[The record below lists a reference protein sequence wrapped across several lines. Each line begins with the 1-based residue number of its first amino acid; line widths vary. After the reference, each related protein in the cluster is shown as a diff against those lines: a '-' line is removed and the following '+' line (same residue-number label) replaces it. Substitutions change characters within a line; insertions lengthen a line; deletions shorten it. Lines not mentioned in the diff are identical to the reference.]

1 MTDDSEAFEN
11 HDAYERD
18 GEAFSLTTTPFDG
31 RVTVTD
37 SHYQVSVEVPTLD
50 GATEDAVDDVV
61 DDGWFE
67 TFALRLEDA
76 PGATRADVDAPEPT
90 VERVG
95 ETVLVKCEL
104 THENPSRA
112 AEAAKVIIEYV
123 EGTYVEGIV
132 PGYSY
137 QSPVADLLSRA
148 REHGDG
154 ESEGE
159 GESVAMPL

>member
-1 MTDDSEAFEN
+1 MTDESEAFAT

-18 GEAFSLTTTPFDG
+18 GEAFSLTTTPFDS
-31 RVTVTD
+31 RVAVDD
-37 SHYQVSVEVPTLD
+37 SHYQMRVEVPTLD
-50 GATEDAVDDVV
+50 GATEESVADAVA
-61 DDGWFE
+61 DGWFE
-67 TFALRLEDA
+67 TFELRLEDA
-76 PGATRADVDAPEPT
+76 PGATRADVDVPEPT

-95 ETVLVKCEL
+95 ETVVVECEFA
-104 THENPSRA
+104 HGNPARA
-112 AEAAKVIIEYV
+112 AEAAKAIIEYV

-159 GESVAMPL
+159 GESGAMPL